1 VKSLP
6 QIRNLLETSSV
17 ILKLSS
23 GEKNEVDDEGE
34 ETHCGGDGR
43 TLPQGGKEREGG
55 NSDEFVELTGFARS
69 YAALGYCQLN
79 PKNKHQPQLRLEQTT
94 LGHRLITMAS

>member
-6 QIRNLLETSSV
+6 QIRNLLEMREISSV

-34 ETHCGGDGR
+34 KRIAEATAGR
-43 TLPQGGKEREGG
+43 YRKAGKKEKGAILM
-55 NSDEFVELTGFARS
+55 S
-69 YAALGYCQLN
+69 C
-79 PKNKHQPQLRLEQTT
+79 
-94 LGHRLITMAS
+94 